1 MPTTALITNDIDVL
15 YQDEHLLI
23 VNKAANLLTVPGR
36 GIDKQ
41 DCLINRLIKP
51 FPDARIVHRLDMATS
66 GIVVTALSHT
76 AQAAM
81 GDLFAQRQIQKIYI
95 ALVAGKL
102 KKTGTVD
109 LPLLC
114 DWDNRPKQKVD
125 LDHGKQA
132 KTHFTVLDYQIK
144 EDSSRVE
151 LRPITGRSH
160 QLRVHML
167 ALGHPIIG
175 DYFYAPEEIKNK
187 SERLLLHAH
196 QLRFNHPITHEP
208 IHISSAVPF

>member
-125 LDHGKQA
+125 LDHG
-132 KTHFTVLDYQIK
+132 
-144 EDSSRVE
+144 
-151 LRPITGRSH
+151 
-160 QLRVHML
+160 
-167 ALGHPIIG
+167 
-175 DYFYAPEEIKNK
+175 
-187 SERLLLHAH
+187 
-196 QLRFNHPITHEP
+196 
-208 IHISSAVPF
+208 